1 MASPFPSNPSNGDT
15 FDSYGRTYEYSSV
28 KSAWHPVSRA
38 PKLGE
43 LTDVDTTGI
52 EVGQD
57 LTYDD
62 VNGEYIP
69 GYGAVSRVVATMNDL
84 PVVKNNFGDLTFV
97 QSNNRLYMWRGSA
110 WTSVAL
116 VNTSP
121 TITVGP
127 DGAYTLAMDG
137 TPTVITLEAQ
147 DPEGIPITW
156 GYAVAS
162 GSLEDTTVD
171 VVGNEFTITPGTVN
185 AAFDLTFTASDT
197 VNIATAISSFTLKF
211 VTSDQYYNQTSI
223 LLTTPGT
230 SAGTTYDIVDNG
242 PNNHQLSFISS
253 TRNEYP
259 FINSNG
265 PHTPTHYSGN
275 FLQASQAFSD
285 TRLRLGTGDFT
296 IEAWVHA
303 NYWQSNSYGWSGSIL
318 SNGYLEIRFSDG
330 ATNSGRATVYNT
342 GSAISGMSTPV
353 IAGFLAVQQWHHIA
367 LVRNSGTLT
376 LYVNGT
382 AACSTTFTTNLTQE
396 NFATSSLENICDL
409 RIVKGAA
416 VYTANFTP
424 PTEPLT
430 NIPGTLFLIYSQ
442 NNRDKFFS
450 DISDNKMVQ
459 SNTTGT
465 NAIGATPFAPF
476 PAADKYDPA
485 VHGGSLYMDH
495 GQNASRINYVTRNL
509 PGMGTGDY
517 TLEFWLNRVQPN
529 ATQESAYV
537 ILESSAGQGI
547 AVWTSFQQFRLSI
560 KTAASSVLNQTI
572 DANYYGLSSNPTYFR
587 NFWDHIAIVRSSGT
601 TIFYINGINCGS
613 TTLSYDITGD
623 LGISLNRSPNSTYGT
638 GSFIS
643 DIRYVKGTAVYTSA
657 FDTPTS
663 VLTAIPGTELLL
675 NFNNPKIIN
684 EQTYGV
690 GGIGI
695 VSDSVTKYS
704 PTSMYFDGT
713 NCLYFPP
720 YQANYL
726 ANFQGGNFTIEAWVY
741 LTSSLTTPQ
750 VIFAA
755 YSNAISPGMRINNG
769 NLELYTVGG
778 TTVIASKAL
787 TGISLNEWFHC
798 AIVKYNN
805 SSRVYVNGYGGTAVT
820 DNNRYTRTSQDARN
834 MSVGAWLSTTEYSS
848 TPSNPLIG
856 YIEDLRVTRNIAR
869 YTSDFTPPT
878 AALGWSNAE

>member
-38 PKLGE
+38 PRLGE

-185 AAFDLTFTASDT
+185 ATFDLTFTASDT

-265 PHTPTHYSGN
+265 PHTPTHYSGD
-275 FLQASQAFSD
+275 FRQASQVFSD
-285 TRLRLGTGDFT
+285 TRLRLGTGNFT

-318 SNGYLEIRFSDG
+318 SSNYLEIRFSDG
-330 ATNSGRATVYNT
+330 ALNAGRATVYNT
-342 GSAISGMSTPV
+342 GSAISGMSTPLTT
-353 IAGFLAVQQWHHIA
+353 GFLAVQQWHHIA

-396 NFATSSLENICDL
+396 NFSTSSLENICDL

-459 SNTTGT
+459 ANTTGT

-572 DANYYGLSSNPTYFR
+572 NANYYGLSRNPTYFR
-587 NFWDHIAIVRSSGT
+587 HFWDHIAIVRSSGT
-601 TIFYINGINCGS
+601 TVFYINGIDCGS
-613 TTLSYDITGD
+613 TTLSYDITGN

-720 YQANYL
+720 YEANYL
-726 ANFQGGNFTIEAWVY
+726 ANFDGGDFTIEAWVY

-798 AIVKYNN
+798 AIVKYNK

-834 MSVGAWLSTTEYSS
+834 VSVGAWLSATEYSS
-848 TPSNPLIG
+848 TPINPLIG
-856 YIEDLRVTRNIAR
+856 YIEDLRVTRNVAR